1 MAPKSTTFVFAMAL
15 MAAASAY
22 GVENTPYP
30 GGAEHVAVAQPAPN
44 GGAYVPAT
52 PIEAGYT
59 PPQVLVGAQQYD
71 QNKNVQHGAINQ
83 QAAPRAG
90 ESASVDAHKSH
101 SESSSESDED
111 SSESDDNTGSA
122 NSLVTD
128 AGIGAFVYTAIAGS
142 IASVFIGF

>member
-30 GGAEHVAVAQPAPN
+30 AGSEHVAQPAPN
-44 GGAYVPAT
+44 GGVHVPAG

-71 QNKNVQHGAINQ
+71 QSHNVQHAAVNQ

-90 ESASVDAHKSH
+90 ESASVDSHKSH
-101 SESSSESDED
+101 SEDSSESDED
-111 SSESDDNTGSA
+111 SSTSDDKPSSA
-122 NSLVTD
+122 NSLMID
-128 AGIGAFVYTAIAGS
+128 AGVGAFVYTAIAGS